1 MGVEEEGPEGI
12 VDGESDVEVRRVEVV
27 AGDIG
32 NPVVDF
38 ALAAG
43 GAEAGLAGNGHA
55 AIKSAVRADVTSVAC
70 AGIAAE
76 DHTFD
81 GLADIGALVWWDLFF
96 EVQITPGVPVFTEY
110 LAEAV
115 VGSGAGRV
123 TPGERGLSLIG

>member
-1 MGVEEEGPEGI
+1 MERHKTLFAEHPFYETIKLEE
-12 VDGESDVEVRRVEVV
+12 V

-43 GAEAGLAGNGHA
+43 GAEAGFAGEGHA

-81 GLADIGALVWWDLFF
+81 GLADVGALVWWDLVF
-96 EVQITPGVPVFTEY
+96 EVQITPGVPVFTKY

-115 VGSGAGRV
+115 VGSGAGGV
-123 TPGERGLSLIG
+123 TPGGRGLSLIG